1 MAGKGAKLCGS
12 TVTVVWIVAL
22 TWWLALAGAWGD
34 TGRVPAGG
42 EGAEAQQVSRREET
56 SPAELLARAREIV
69 ERKPR
74 EAAGLAQRAE
84 EVGGQLGDAAAVAEA
99 VFIRAD
105 AARVEGEHRT
115 ALELYHEARR
125 RFSELGDLMELGRS
139 IRRLGDMYYF
149 LTDFDSALKYYLNAL
164 QHFEGLAKQPDP
176 GKAPLHVAHLH
187 AAIGNVLKA
196 MGDIPRAME
205 YYQRAL
211 AEYDRLE
218 NPGGVAGCRYNL
230 GVLQEELKQFDAAL
244 ASYGEAQRAAEALGD
259 QYLLSLALASTG
271 SALRSAGRLAEAEVA
286 IGRALEVCQR
296 MDRRR
301 GIADNLLKLASVR
314 RLQGHLPAALRT
326 AQEGLELAERLE
338 DRRMVADAHRELAE
352 VYDAMGR
359 PMEALVSLRRFQAI
373 DEEVAGVEKS
383 SHVNKLMI
391 AFESARK
398 EQEINSLQAQRRADQ
413 RVRWAVTAMLG
424 LALVVIGLLVA
435 GYRLKVQ
442 SANAIAAKNAELEE
456 AYARVEELARIDEL
470 TQLFNRRG
478 IFEFLQHEVARSRRE
493 QSPLALVLGD
503 LDDFKRINDTCG
515 HAVGDAVLRA
525 AAAAIRGSVRAT
537 DAVARWGGEEFL
549 AVLPNTGLEGAA
561 LVAEKIRAAVAA
573 LTVEGARGVGSL
585 TITLGVSV
593 CLDGDLKEAL
603 RRADA
608 AVYEGKG
615 AGKDTVRM
623 APA

>member
-1 MAGKGAKLCGS
+1 M
-12 TVTVVWIVAL
+12 TVVWIVVL
-22 TWWLALAGAWGD
+22 SWWLAVAGTWGD
-34 TGRVPAGG
+34 TGPVAAGG
-42 EGAEAQQVSRREET
+42 DATES
-56 SPAELLARAREIV
+56 SPASRPEEATPADLLARARQIV
-69 ERKPR
+69 ERQPR
-74 EAAGLAQRAE
+74 EAVELAQRAE
-84 EVGGQLGDAAAVAEA
+84 VLGGRLRDATVVAGA

-105 AARVEGEHRT
+105 AARVQGEHQT
-115 ALELYHEARR
+115 ALELYHQARR
-125 RFSELGDLMELGRS
+125 RFSELGNSIELGRS

-149 LTDFDSALKYYLNAL
+149 LTDFESALKYYLEAL
-164 QHFEGLAKQPDP
+164 RHFEGLVSQADSS
-176 GKAPLHVAHLH
+176 KAALHVAHLH
-187 AAIGNVLKA
+187 AAIGNVVKA

-205 YYQRAL
+205 YYERAL
-211 AEYDRLE
+211 DQYGRLD

-230 GVLQEELKQFDAAL
+230 GLLQEELKQFDRAL

-259 QYLLSLALASTG
+259 QYLVSLALASTG
-271 SALRSAGRLAEAEVA
+271 SALRAAGRLPEAEVA
-286 IGRALEVCQR
+286 IERALEVCQR

-314 RLQGHLPAALRT
+314 RLQGHLAAALHS
-326 AQEGLELAERLE
+326 AQEGLALAERLE

-352 VYDAMGR
+352 VYEAMGR
-359 PMEALVSLRRFQAI
+359 PIEALASFRRYQAI
-373 DEEVAGVEKS
+373 DDEVVGVEKS
-383 SHVNKLMI
+383 SQVSKLMI

-398 EQEINSLQAQRRADQ
+398 EQEITALSAQRRAER

-442 SANAIAAKNAELEE
+442 SANAIAAKNAELEQ
-456 AYARVEELARIDEL
+456 AYARVEALARSDDL

-478 IFEFLQHEVARSRRE
+478 IFEILEHEVARSRRE
-493 QSPLALVLGD
+493 ESPLALVLGD
-503 LDDFKRINDTCG
+503 IDDFKRINDTCG

-525 AAAAIRGSVRAT
+525 VAAAIRGSVRAT

-549 AVLPNTGLEGAA
+549 VVLPNTGLEGAA

-573 LTVEGARGVGSL
+573 IAVEGADEVGAI
-585 TITLGVSV
+585 TVTLGVSV
-593 CLDGDLKEAL
+593 CLDGDLKAAL

-608 AVYEGKG
+608 AVYEGKR
-615 AGKDTVRM
+615 AGKDTVRL

>member
-1 MAGKGAKLCGS
+1 MTA
-12 TVTVVWIVAL
+12 VWIAAL
-22 TWWLALAGAWGD
+22 AWWLAVAGAGGD
-34 TGRVPAGG
+34 TGRVAAGG
-42 EGAEAQQVSRREET
+42 DGTGSDQASRHT
-56 SPAELLARAREIV
+56 AATPAELLARARQIV
-69 ERKPR
+69 ERQPR
-74 EAAGLAQRAE
+74 EAAELAQRAE
-84 EVGGQLGDAAAVAEA
+84 AMGGRLGDPTVVAGA

-105 AARVEGEHRT
+105 AARVQGEHRA
-115 ALELYHEARR
+115 ALELYHEAHR
-125 RFSELGDLMELGRS
+125 RFSELGDPMELGRS

-149 LTDFDSALKYYLNAL
+149 LTDFESALRYYLKAM
-164 QHFEGLAKQPDP
+164 QHFEGLMNQSDAST
-176 GKAPLHVAHLH
+176 AALHVAHLH

-196 MGDIPRAME
+196 LGDIPRAME
-205 YYQRAL
+205 YYERAL
-211 AEYDRLE
+211 DKYGRLN

-259 QYLLSLALASTG
+259 QYILSLALASTG
-271 SALRSAGRLAEAEVA
+271 SALRSAGRLGEAEVA

-301 GIADNLLKLASVR
+301 GIADNLLKLASVQ
-314 RLQGHLPAALRT
+314 RLQGHLPAALLS
-326 AQEGLELAERLE
+326 AQEGLALAEGLE

-352 VYDAMGR
+352 VYEAMGR
-359 PMEALVSLRRFQAI
+359 PREALASFRRFEVI

-383 SHVNKLMI
+383 SQVSKLMI

-398 EQEINSLQAQRRADQ
+398 EQEITALHGQRQAER

-442 SANAIAAKNAELEE
+442 SANAIAAKNAELEQ
-456 AYARVEELARIDEL
+456 AYARVEALARIDEL

-493 QSPLALVLGD
+493 KLPLALVLGD
-503 LDDFKRINDTCG
+503 IDNFKGVNDTCG
-515 HAVGDAVLRA
+515 HATGDAVLRA
-525 AAAAIRGSVRAT
+525 VAEAIRGSVRVT

-549 AVLPNTGLEGAA
+549 VALPATGLEGAA
-561 LVAEKIRAAVAA
+561 LVADKIRAAVAA
-573 LTVEGARGVGSL
+573 VAVAGAGEVGAI

-593 CLDGDLKEAL
+593 CLDGDLEAAL

-615 AGKDTVRM
+615 AGKNRVCL
-623 APA
+623 APG